1 MLVQLTFRAMRF
13 STGQLASFT
22 YAAYSY
28 AGSAS
33 RSAWRFL

>member
-1 MLVQLTFRAMRF
+1 MLVQLTSRAMRS

>member
-1 MLVQLTFRAMRF
+1 MLVQLTLRAMRS